1 MNNKQWIWLLA
12 MGLLGLSSCHKQR
25 ISKKTTD
32 TGTDTVSVSA
42 VHIPEKTDTLAATPD
57 SAEIINTPLNIAE
70 VDFDYLTTKSR
81 FSLKTKNQ
89 DLDNVNVNMRI
100 RKDSLIWISVTGV
113 GFEVARG
120 LITRDS
126 ISFVDKFHKEFFVFD
141 YRELSK
147 RYNFELNFDLLQ
159 SVIIGNLPFPQ
170 EAGNMVTKENEF
182 FVLKQQGER
191 ITTDNYISEN
201 NLKLTRLR
209 SVEIPTNNTFSL
221 DYEDFKSVNNLIFPF
236 VSSLK
241 LDVKSQKDQQFY
253 QTNVN
258 IKHNKVEITKESPG
272 FPFTIP
278 SSYTRKR

>member
-1 MNNKQWIWLLA
+1 MNNKQLIWLLA
-12 MGLLGLSSCHKQR
+12 MSILGLSSCHKQR
-25 ISKKTTD
+25 TAKSTD
-32 TGTDTVSVSA
+32 TKSDSAIVSNRPA
-42 VHIPEKTDTLAATPD
+42 RPDTLKVIPA
-57 SAEIINTPLNIAE
+57 AEIVNTPLNIAE
-70 VDFDYLTTKSR
+70 VDFPYLTTKSK

-126 ISFVDKFHKEFFVFD
+126 VSFIDKFHKEFFVFD
-141 YRELSK
+141 YKELSK

-159 SVIIGNLPFPQ
+159 SIIIGNLPFPR
-170 EAGNMVTKENEF
+170 EAGNLITKEDNF
-182 FVLKQQGER
+182 FVLKQQGDR
-191 ITTDNYISEN
+191 IVTDNYISEN

-209 SVEIPTNNTFSL
+209 SVEIPTNNAFSL
-221 DYEDFKSVNNLIFPF
+221 DYEDFKAVNNLIFPF
-236 VSSLK
+236 ASNLK

-258 IKHNKVEITKESPG
+258 IKHNKVEIIKESPG
-272 FPFTIP
+272 FPFSIP